1 LELIVIQTIVCDM
14 GNVLVHF
21 SHERMCAQIGAL
33 CGRTAAEIRVLL
45 MDSGLNAD
53 FERGFLSPDE
63 MHQRLSRL
71 VGQELDIHAVAQAY
85 ADIFTLNEPMLPLLD
100 ALREQG
106 HRLVLL
112 SNTSVWHFDFIWE
125 RFPILQRF
133 DEFVVSYRAG
143 AIKPEAAIF
152 HAVVSVLNCPPENAF
167 YTDDIADYIRI
178 GREHGMQAEIFTDA
192 SAMRGHLA
200 DRGIELPE

>member
-1 LELIVIQTIVCDM
+1 MNVLQTIVCDM

-33 CGRTAAEIRVLL
+33 CGHTAGEIRTVL

-53 FERGFLSPDE
+53 FERGFLNPED
-63 MHQRLSRL
+63 MHARLSRS
-71 VGQELDIHAVAQAY
+71 VGHELDIHCLANAY

-100 ALREQG
+100 ALRNRG

-133 DEFVVSYRAG
+133 DEFVVSYRVG

-152 HAVVSVLNCPPENAF
+152 NAVVSVLNCPPEQAF
-167 YTDDIADYIRI
+167 YTDDIADYVRT
-178 GREHGMQAEIFTDA
+178 GREHGLQAEIFTDA

-200 DRGIELPE
+200 ARGIVV

>member
-1 LELIVIQTIVCDM
+1 MIETIVCDM

-33 CGRTAAEIRVLL
+33 CGHTAGQIREVL
-45 MDSGLNAD
+45 MNSGLNAD
-53 FERGFLSPDE
+53 FERGFLNPED
-63 MHQRLSRL
+63 MQQRLSQI
-71 VGQELDIHAVAQAY
+71 VGQELEIHALALAY

-100 ALREQG
+100 TLRDRG

-133 DEFVVSYRAG
+133 DECVVSYKVG

-152 HAVVSVLNCPPENAF
+152 HAVVSALQCVPERAF
-167 YTDDIADYIRI
+167 YTDDIADYVRI
-178 GREHGMQAEIFTDA
+178 GREHGLQADVFTDA
-192 SAMRGHLA
+192 AAMRGHLA
-200 DRGIELPE
+200 NRGLVLPE